1 MKPAAFQLSFQHLST
16 PQEPIQIDFLP
27 CQFQSNLD
35 TTNRDVYFD
44 PLVRPHKDQKNLLE
58 TSLQGRKLVGREL
71 ALGGDYVGR
80 VMGRAQIG
88 YDENGERIECENIAE
103 FTRITEWKKDAWTD
117 ERGYAGNIVEYIE
130 CSKIMNEE
138 DEL

>member
-1 MKPAAFQLSFQHLST
+1 M
-16 PQEPIQIDFLP
+16 
-27 CQFQSNLD
+27 
-35 TTNRDVYFD
+35 
-44 PLVRPHKDQKNLLE
+44 LE